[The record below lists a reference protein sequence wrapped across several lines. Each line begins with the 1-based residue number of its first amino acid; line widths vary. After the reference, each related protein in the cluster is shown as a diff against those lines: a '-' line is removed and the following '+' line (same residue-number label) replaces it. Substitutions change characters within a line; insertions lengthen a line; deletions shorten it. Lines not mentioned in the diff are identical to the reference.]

1 MSDLLPLPL
10 SALIERLDRIEAK
23 LDHVINRP
31 PPLFVSISEAMP
43 LTGCRSYSAQQ
54 RWFRVNGIHPA
65 GRGKY
70 LRKDITG
77 RIALLSLGFVPQ
89 KTKPKPRRAV
99 EPVPDATAKA

>member
-1 MSDLLPLPL
+1 MSDILPLPL

-23 LDHVINRP
+23 LDHVINKP

-54 RWFRVNGIHPA
+54 RWFRVQGIHPA

-70 LRKDITG
+70 R
-77 RIALLSLGFVPQ
+77 RIEIMNRIGLLSLGLVPNE
-89 KTKPKPRRAV
+89 TKPKPQRCSRGA
-99 EPVPDATAKA
+99 E